1 MNHNNLK
8 GIAIA
13 KRKDVFITTQIG
25 GLQTIERIT
34 YIVCTIFQNLSP
46 RSILKADVFDVL
58 QTINTS

>member
-8 GIAIA
+8 GIAIV

-34 YIVCTIFQNLSP
+34 YIVSIIFQNLSP

-58 QTINTS
+58 QTVNTR